1 MPPTPSSTQQLS
13 QQFNLF
19 DVELI
24 RRLAYDFYEQ
34 RGKLNGHDL
43 DDWLQ
48 AEAELN
54 LQAFLADTFSRL
66 VSQCIDLVERRSHG
80 NGVTR

>member
-1 MPPTPSSTQQLS
+1 MPPTLSLTHQLP
-13 QQFNLF
+13 QQFNPF
-19 DVELI
+19 SNVELI
-24 RRLAYDFYEQ
+24 RHLAYDFYEQ
-34 RGKLNGHDL
+34 RGKLDGHDL

-66 VSQCIDLVERRSHG
+66 VR
-80 NGVTR
+80 

>member
-1 MPPTPSSTQQLS
+1 MPPSPSSTHQLP
-13 QQFNLF
+13 QQFNPF
-19 DVELI
+19 FTVELI
-24 RRLAYDFYEQ
+24 RHLAYDFYEQ
-34 RGKLNGHDL
+34 RGRLDGHDL

-66 VSQCIDLVERRSHG
+66 VR
-80 NGVTR
+80 